1 MLCSVCYE
9 RTMDENGIL
18 DSVEEKV
25 CDGARR
31 IIKDMLINYYRYME
45 RDRNNLQK
53 MLEKYE
59 YK

>member
-1 MLCSVCYE
+1 
-9 RTMDENGIL
+9 MDENGIL